1 VGLFHQ
7 VYHFVRKQGDMHAR
21 ACMCVQYKGTAGMR
35 EGEVTWMY
43 KLTQVRD
50 DDPGLIHHYKTI
62 HFGYHTSTPS

>member
-1 VGLFHQ
+1 
-7 VYHFVRKQGDMHAR
+7 MHAR

-35 EGEVTWMY
+35 EGKVTWMY